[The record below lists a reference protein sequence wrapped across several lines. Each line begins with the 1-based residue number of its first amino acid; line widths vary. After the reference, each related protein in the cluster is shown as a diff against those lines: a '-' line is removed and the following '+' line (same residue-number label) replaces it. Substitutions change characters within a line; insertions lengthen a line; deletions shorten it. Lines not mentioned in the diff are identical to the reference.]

1 MSIVAILTFLFA
13 TMGVV
18 FVGISAEQMTQNQS
32 FKDGFIN
39 AVDKFLELVRDTV
52 EYQTKYKH
60 TYALITEYAEL
71 GQDIL
76 SLRKWI
82 VKQVLTINAGTAVI
96 IIQVWNVIREMCNAI
111 AEKIINFSISSDTP
125 VSNAKEIA
133 EINGFTNFDE
143 SLDTASLSTAVLECI
158 AYLMGQGVKFVA
170 INGEPTELASTENK
184 PTRTYYS
191 SVLGM
196 RFFYQIGSTPTTNTF
211 TSSKGITVTYYEPV
225 NPEEDLT
232 VQFADNPSSTAV
244 MTGVTYIL
252 NASGENISNQIGVI
266 TIHATADGEY
276 ETGGA
281 TTDRSIANYY
291 GYRNLLG
298 TSGSSTGYSVSKF
311 FSTVSGS
318 YVQDYVKSYVGTYYT
333 LTQTI
338 FNNVISGGKLD
349 SKVLSEVYNKVVG
362 VEDGAIGDILTPS
375 RIESK
380 GEIYGNPVITIPSD
394 WVETYPSIGSL
405 DLSLAGSLANVDV
418 YPWVKSDSIVIPNE
432 NVGVVDDV
440 LSATDTAED
449 VLEKIDSNPSPIT
462 PPIIQNPIIGVS
474 SSGFITLFNPTMSEL
489 SALNDVLWSE
499 DFITNFRKLI
509 TDPMDGIISLLAVP
523 IQPNTSG
530 KSEVTFGNFKSGISM
545 RRISNQYGSFS
556 CGSIEVKETFGN
568 YMDYA
573 PYTKIVLYLP
583 FIGFITLNTNEVMSS
598 VLGVVYNIDF
608 LTGEC
613 IAQVT
618 ISKTGLSATAYVYN
632 GNMGMQLPITG
643 SNYSR
648 FYSGIIKGA
657 VGVASGIASGS
668 VAAPLAVG
676 SILNLAMNSGGD
688 VIHSGSISGNA
699 GFLGEFRPYLIVTL
713 PVPNMADNYNVIEGY
728 VSNDNLT
735 IGSRSGF
742 VRVKEVHLAIP
753 NATAEEVQE
762 IESLL
767 KTGIEV

>member
-13 TMGVV
+13 TMGIV
-18 FVGISAEQMTQNQS
+18 FVGISVEQMTQNQS

-39 AVDKFLELVRDTV
+39 AVDDFLTLVRDTA

-60 TYALITEYAEL
+60 TYALITEYADL
-71 GQDIL
+71 GQDIV

-111 AEKIINFSISSDTP
+111 AEKIISFSISSDSP
-125 VSNAKEIA
+125 VSNAKELA
-133 EINGFTNFDE
+133 EINGYTNFEE
-143 SLDTASLSTAVLECI
+143 SLETSSLSTALLECI

-170 INGEPTELASTENK
+170 VNGEPTELANTENS

-191 SVLGM
+191 SVLGT
-196 RFFYQIGSTPTTNTF
+196 RFYYQIGSNPTTATF
-211 TSSKGITVTYYEPV
+211 TSSKGVTVTYYEPV
-225 NPEEDLT
+225 NPDEDLT
-232 VQFADNPSSTAV
+232 VQFENNPSSTAV

-252 NASGENISNQIGVI
+252 NSSGENISNQVGQIF
-266 TIHATADGEY
+266 IHATAAGSY
-276 ETGGA
+276 EVA
-281 TTDRSIANYY
+281 SITDRSISSYY
-291 GYRNLLG
+291 GYKNLLG
-298 TSGSSTGYSVSKF
+298 TSGHSTSVTARAF
-311 FSTVSGS
+311 FSAVSS
-318 YVQDYVKSYVGTYYT
+318 DYVQDYVKSYVNVYYT

-338 FNNVISGGKLD
+338 FNNVISGGTLD

-362 VEDGAIGDILTPS
+362 LEDGAIGDILTPS
-375 RIESK
+375 RIESE

-394 WVETYPSIGSL
+394 WVETYPSIGAL
-405 DLSLAGSLANVDV
+405 DTSLAGSLADVDV

-432 NVGVVDDV
+432 NVGVVEDV
-440 LSATDTAED
+440 LSATDNAED

-462 PPIIQNPIIGVS
+462 PPIIQTPIIGVS

-523 IQPNTSG
+523 IQPTTSG
-530 KSEVTFGNFKSGISM
+530 KSEITFGNFKSGITM
-545 RRISNQYGSFS
+545 RKISNQYGTFS
-556 CGSIEVKETFGN
+556 CGSIEIKGMFDN
-568 YMDYA
+568 YLDYA
-573 PYTKIVLYLP
+573 PYTKITLYLP
-583 FIGFITLNTNEVMSS
+583 FIGFVSLNTNEVMNS
-598 VLGVVYNIDF
+598 VVGVVYNIDF

-648 FYSGIIKGA
+648 FYNGIIKGA
-657 VGVASGIASGS
+657 VGVASGVVSGGLS
-668 VAAPLAVG
+668 TPMVVGGIMDLAV
-676 SILNLAMNSGGD
+676 NSGGD
-688 VIHSGSISGNA
+688 VIHRGSISGNA
-699 GFLGEFRPYLIVTL
+699 GFLGEFRPYIIVTL

-728 VSNDNLT
+728 VANDNIT

-742 VRVKEVHLAIP
+742 VRVKEVHLSIP
-753 NATAEEVQE
+753 NATQEEVRE

-767 KTGIEV
+767 KNGVEV

>member
-1 MSIVAILTFLFA
+1 MSVAAILTFLFA
-13 TMGVV
+13 TMGIV
-18 FVGISAEQMTQNQS
+18 FVGISAEQMTANQS
-32 FKDGFIN
+32 FKDGFTN

-71 GQDIL
+71 GKDIV

-82 VKQVLTINAGTAVI
+82 IKQVLTINAGTAVI

-125 VSNAKEIA
+125 VSNAKELA
-133 EINGFTNFDE
+133 EINGFTNFQE
-143 SLDTASLSTAVLECI
+143 SLDTESLSTAVLECI
-158 AYLMGQGVKFVA
+158 AYLMSQGVKFIAV
-170 INGEPTELASTENK
+170 NGEPTELASTENK
-184 PTRTYYS
+184 PTSTYYS
-191 SVLGM
+191 GVLGM
-196 RFFYQIGSTPTTNTF
+196 RFYYQIGENPTTNDF
-211 TSSKGITVTYYEPV
+211 VSSKGITVKYYEPV

-232 VQFADNPSSTAV
+232 IQFGDNPSTTSV
-244 MTGVTYIL
+244 MTGVTRIL
-252 NASGENISNQIGVI
+252 NAAGENISNQVGII

-276 ETGGA
+276 ETGGN

-291 GYRNLLG
+291 TYKNLLG
-298 TSGSSTGYSVSKF
+298 VAGSSTGYTANRF
-311 FSTVSGS
+311 FSRVTGE
-318 YVQDYVKSYVGTYYT
+318 YVQSYVKSYVNHYYT
-333 LTQTI
+333 ITQTI
-338 FNNVISGGKLD
+338 FNNVISGGTLD

-375 RIESK
+375 RIESE
-380 GEIYGNPVITIPSD
+380 GEIYGNPVISIPSD

-405 DLSLAGSLANVDV
+405 DKSLAGSLANVDV

-432 NVGVVDDV
+432 NVGVIDDV

-449 VLEKIDSNPSPIT
+449 VLEKIDSNPNPVT
-462 PPIIQNPIIGVS
+462 PPIIQPPITGVS
-474 SSGFITLFNPTMSEL
+474 TSGFITLFNPTLSEL

-523 IQPNTSG
+523 IQPTTGG
-530 KSEVTFGNFKSGISM
+530 KAEVTFGNFKSGISM
-545 RRISNQYGSFS
+545 RKITNQYGSFS

-568 YMDYA
+568 YLDYA

-583 FIGFITLNTNEVMSS
+583 FVGFVRLNTNEVMNS
-598 VLGVVYNIDF
+598 VLGIVYNIDY

-618 ISKTGLSATAYVYN
+618 IAKKGLSATAYVYN

-657 VGVASGIASGS
+657 VGVASGIASGGLS
-668 VAAPLAVG
+668 APLVAG
-676 SILNLAMNSGGD
+676 GIMDLAMNSGGN
-688 VIHSGSISGNA
+688 VVHSGSISGNA

-713 PVPNMADNYNVIEGY
+713 PVPNMAENYNTIQGY
-728 VSNDNLT
+728 VANDNIR
-735 IGSRSGF
+735 IGTRSGF
-742 VRVKEVHLAIP
+742 VRVKEVHLSIP
-753 NATAEEVQE
+753 NATSDEVLE

-767 KTGIEV
+767 RSGIEI